1 MRSTI
6 LHVIDALRA
15 IFAPSSAKRL
25 SALNSRRCTRNI
37 ARTAAAAAVLLLPA
51 LGARAAECP
60 NVPPAH
66 LPKLSSPLNL
76 DIVKTAL
83 REYHKD
89 KYSKDMAAVFSVARR
104 YVERR
109 APKVKNPAV
118 VLDIDE
124 TSLSNWKSLDLDDF
138 GFIKNGSCS
147 ERSGF
152 ACGFGTWVAK
162 GTAPAIPSALA
173 FYRAVRARQIAV
185 FFITG
190 RLDSQRDITV
200 RNLHR
205 VGYREWTKLVTRPN
219 NDKRKSIVPFKSGE
233 RAQIVKH
240 GYDILATIG
249 DQDSD
254 LSGGFADCGFKLS
267 NPFYFIQ

>member
-1 MRSTI
+1 
-6 LHVIDALRA
+6 
-15 IFAPSSAKRL
+15 
-25 SALNSRRCTRNI
+25 
-37 ARTAAAAAVLLLPA
+37 
-51 LGARAAECP
+51 
-60 NVPPAH
+60 
-66 LPKLSSPLNL
+66 LNL

-89 KYSKDMAAVFSVARR
+89 KYVKDMAAVFSVARR
-104 YVERR
+104 YVEHRV
-109 APKVKNPAV
+109 PKVKNPAV

-124 TSLSNWKSLDLDDF
+124 TSLSNWKNLDLDDF
-138 GFIKNGSCS
+138 GFIKNGPCS

-152 ACGFGTWVAK
+152 ACGFANWIAK
-162 GTAPAIPSALA
+162 GTAPAIPPALE

-190 RLDSQRDITV
+190 RLDSQREITV

-219 NDKRKSIVPFKSGE
+219 SDKRKSIVPFKSGE
-233 RAQIVKH
+233 RAQIMKH

-249 DQDSD
+249 DQASD
-254 LSGGFADCGFKLS
+254 LSGGFADCGFKLP
-267 NPFYFIQ
+267 NPFYFIP